1 MINVLSSS
9 TLFYSIYIFVHYL
22 RNLDSKAHTMIMLI
36 KWLNNPIITI
46 HGEKKKKRK
55 KAIAR
60 NARIRKCIGYF
71 AKLTNQRKSAN
82 IVTI

>member
-60 NARIRKCIGYF
+60 IRKCIGYF